1 MLCPVRALTIYLEQT
16 KEFRTNSGAKKLLF
30 SCDPMHVG
38 DISAQSVSRH
48 IWDTVP
54 LAYMAA
60 SKDCDFLQIHNVKAH
75 DLRALSTSLAL
86 KRSVAIEDILSA
98 ATWQT
103 PNTLSSHY
111 LRDLSFQSDA
121 LYRLGPL
128 VAAGH
133 VVQA

>member
-1 MLCPVRALTIYLEQT
+1 MSGRALTIYLDRT
-16 KEFRTNSGAKKLLF
+16 ANFRKHSGAKKLLV
-30 SCDPMHVG
+30 SCYPKQVG
-38 DISAQSVSRH
+38 DISAQTISRH
-48 IWDTVP
+48 IRDAVP

-60 SKDCDFLQIHNVKAH
+60 SKDRDLLQIHNVKAH

-98 ATWQT
+98 ANWKT
-103 PNTLSSHY
+103 PTTFSSHY
-111 LRDLSFQSDA
+111 LRDLSFQSDD

-128 VAAGH
+128 VAAGQ